1 MRSAVVRSKNRDQLS
16 IYPKRSDAFSTIVQL
31 HASLGFVHG
40 ICAHHG
46 VFFVPSSGFVEA
58 STVPPYTFWF
68 IYNRALDLLFIK
80 DCLIHFTLMH
90 PKHDSM
96 MDTGLQWNV
105 TWERDRKRIAMSYL
119 RGWFFVDFVSC
130 IPFDIIAAEADDD
143 GLYTNLRLLR
153 IVRILRIAK
162 LLKILDGGRQFKRF
176 ERWLSLRHTVA
187 ETVGVVVTMV
197 FCAHWTACLWML
209 IVSLERDAAGG
220 DHSHTWVSMEGFD
233 SYEYRIDPNSL
244 WPLDPYKMYPVCL
257 YWSMRTDDDWI
268 WRHRKPNQR
277 CRVHGGKFRN
287 DGGFDYVGLP
297 DWENLDAHALFVP
310 E

>member
-1 MRSAVVRSKNRDQLS
+1 MSRRSSDAVSEQSKVMVLANSVLEGRRLFHDFDRNNDGKLEPIEVHSALCDLGLTISREESERLLAYLDMDSNGTVSEEEFTTVVSYRVRSAVVRSKNRDQLS
-16 IYPKRSDAFSTIVQL
+16 SILPKKVRCLFHHCPITCKPGICSWYLCSSRCLFVPLRGGLCRELQRYPRTLSGLFTIVL
-31 HASLGFVHG
+31 SIYYSL
-40 ICAHHG
+40 
-46 VFFVPSSGFVEA
+46 S
-58 STVPPYTFWF
+58 
-68 IYNRALDLLFIK
+68 
-80 DCLIHFTLMH
+80 CLIHFTLMH

-197 FCAHWTACLWML
+197 FCAHWTACLWMP
-209 IVSLERDAAGG
+209 SFPRKRCG
-220 DHSHTWVSMEGFD
+220 
-233 SYEYRIDPNSL
+233 
-244 WPLDPYKMYPVCL
+244 
-257 YWSMRTDDDWI
+257 
-268 WRHRKPNQR
+268 WR
-277 CRVHGGKFRN
+277 
-287 DGGFDYVGLP
+287 
-297 DWENLDAHALFVP
+297 
-310 E
+310 